1 MSTITRR
8 VFMLTAAAAP
18 VVSPLVARAQAS
30 TIKLIVPV
38 PPGGSLDPIARL
50 AQPGLQARLGQTVI
64 IENKPGASGSL
75 GAGLVAKAPPDGTT
89 WLFVYETQ
97 AINPF
102 LMHLTYDSKKDFE
115 PVQLIGTAPAI
126 LAKSASRPW
135 KSFQELLAAA
145 KRKPNSVS
153 YASTGIGSIGHLAM
167 TALLA
172 RAGVQMIHVPYK
184 GGGPALKDAVAGQ
197 VDSIIGS
204 VALTS
209 PQIHAGKLTGLLNF
223 GSARLKTMPDI
234 PTAME
239 SGFPGLEAYAWWGV
253 FAPKGTPSAL
263 IDRFARALADTLREK
278 KNAKQMSEVWQINSK
293 LNGPAELKT
302 FFDSQMA
309 LWGSVV
315 RENHIAG

>member
-1 MSTITRR
+1 
-8 VFMLTAAAAP
+8 MLTAAAAP

-50 AQPGLQARLGQTVI
+50 AQPGLQERLGETVI
-64 IENKPGASGSL
+64 VENKPGASGSV
-75 GAGLVAKAPPDGTT
+75 GAALVAKAPPDGTT

-102 LMHLTYDSKKDFE
+102 LMRLTYDSKKDFE

-135 KSFQELLAAA
+135 KTFQELLAVA
-145 KRKPNSVS
+145 KEKPNSIS
-153 YASTGIGSIGHLAM
+153 YASTGVGSIGHLAM
-167 TALLA
+167 TALSA

-209 PQIHAGKLTGLLNF
+209 PQIQAGKLAGLLNF
-223 GSARLKTMPDI
+223 GGTRLKTMPDV
-234 PTAME
+234 PTAVE

-253 FAPKGTPSAL
+253 FAPKGTPSVL
-263 IDRFARALADTLREK
+263 VERFSRALADILRED
-278 KNAKQMSEVWQINSK
+278 KNARQMSEVWQINSR
-293 LNGPAELKT
+293 LNGPAELKR
-302 FFDSQMA
+302 FFESQMA
-309 LWGSVV
+309 LWGPVV
-315 RENHIAG
+315 RENHISD